1 LFPAQLSK
9 EITQGLKAFVTT
21 GFSTDTP
28 YFKGM
33 FERFVEEEGALMK
46 GPWLSLGL
54 PFLQGD
60 RGHDFFSTFKTQY
73 PPYLHQQQAWER
85 ISSDKMG
92 RSTLVATGTGSGK
105 TECFL
110 YPLLDHC
117 SRHSEKGIKA
127 IVIYPMNALATDQAK
142 RFAKEIDQAEKL
154 KGKVRVG
161 LFVGGK
167 EEHPAKAMSSV
178 SVITD
183 KDTLREDPPDILLT
197 NYKMLDFLLLR
208 PRDRKLWRYNQAD
221 TLRYLVVDE
230 LHTFDGAQGTDLA
243 CLIRR
248 LRGRLVG
255 KDQES
260 YLISVGTSAT
270 LGSGA
275 GARALTEYAKQVFR
289 SEFDQQS
296 VITEQ
301 RQGTEQ
307 FLTEPIEFVLH
318 PVDEW
323 VEIDGVEGWKEYF
336 FPDQQNL
343 SAVDLGRLLKRHL
356 LFNNLLRLLSRT
368 PLSSLNEL
376 TGELSK
382 TVPQGAARDHS
393 EEILNGLYQ
402 LVSVAKGADGQ
413 PLVNL
418 RLQLWSREMR
428 RMVTPLLSDPP
439 RLGYADDL
447 QQGEKDLYLPLVQC
461 NHCNATAWLSRV
473 EGGESTVSSDLR
485 KIYQGWFG
493 NDPESLMLFPL
504 KEGEEPP
511 LHDGRIRYLCKSC
524 GYLQSEEGRCSG
536 CSEEGVQRVYQP
548 ILQRTRRV
556 GGAPQVVTEHNCAM
570 CGMSDSMM
578 VFGARSA
585 TLSSVMIHHLYA
597 SDANDDKKLITFSDS
612 VQDAAHHAGF
622 FSARTWQNLIRL
634 AMVQAMPQE
643 EIGLLDYYQRLPQYW
658 LDSSLN
664 PEAMSREQFV
674 SEFIAP
680 NMAWYRDYLAMVEL
694 DDHMIP
700 EGSHLVADVS
710 KRLEW
715 EAFAEFGY
723 QSRVGRSLE
732 QTGSIAVG
740 VRAEPIQQSA
750 VELREQLIEEEG
762 LHHLTERMVQDF
774 VVGLLLHTREQGGI
788 DHRFARSYI
797 ETGSIFQLGQQ
808 THRQHHMPG
817 FAKRSRAPIYLTDA
831 PSHQQFESIR
841 LSRKRSWLVG
851 WMFRA
856 LAAEGELLPE
866 GIEKSL
872 LPISLRLLVEQGL
885 LVAYEG
891 EKGATVWALNPEQ
904 LYLSRSVA
912 VFETENARDR
922 LYLPDTFAT
931 LVRGLPSL
939 VLNDHGH
946 YRDGASRDSWLS
958 SLYEKGEIRRIN
970 AKEHTGLLERDER
983 QAIERDFMGGDYPW
997 SCNLL
1002 SATPTLEMGIDI
1014 GDLSSL
1020 LLCSV
1025 PPAQANYLQRIGRA
1039 GRRDGNALAMTVA
1052 AGSPHDLYFYA
1063 DPLLMM
1069 DGDVEPPGVFLNA
1082 SAVISRQLTA
1092 YCMDRWVESGI
1103 DESAIPKRMK
1113 PVLDGVGLGA
1123 LDQFPQNFTGFVN
1136 KNASQLLDGFL
1147 KLFEGE
1153 FSNYTEDRLHEFIM
1167 GEGEEDGLEMRL
1179 IKRLH
1184 EMVDERDGF
1193 VRKIKDL
1200 KNALQRLKRL
1210 PKDEATL
1217 QEIDAV
1223 ERERGSLQAMLRS
1236 MNRRQPL
1243 NVLTDEGLL
1252 PNYAFPEEGV
1262 MLRSVIY
1269 RKRVNPKEG
1278 EPAFEN
1284 SVYEYERP
1292 GAAAIR
1298 ELLPNS
1304 KFYAGERKVEIEQ
1317 VDLDLSAM
1325 EQWRFCPNCTHSASD
1340 KNRNEQQLAECPKCG
1355 DPMWSDAGQL
1365 LEMIRLRQVMANSDD
1380 RKSRIGDDSDTREP
1394 SFHVR
1399 QMLADFEGSAVKQ
1412 AYRIKGDSV
1421 PFGFEFIQKAS
1432 FREINFGEYGASG
1445 EEHAIAGVEAVR
1457 PGFMLCRHCGMV
1469 QDATKLNRGEK
1480 QKHSYTCSARKS
1492 HPDEES
1498 NLIDCLYLYREFDSE
1513 ALRILLPMSAME
1525 DGDRS
1530 LNSFIAG
1537 LQLGLK
1543 LKFGGKV
1550 DHLRVTSYSAPE
1562 TATTAERRFLMLYD
1576 SVPGGTGYLQQLME
1590 PLKGKEE
1597 HSLPMIE
1604 VFELARD
1611 HMSRCDCN
1619 RDPEKDGCYRC
1630 LYAYRNSHGMETT
1643 SRNRAVE
1650 LFGQI
1655 IEKRDQIEALETID
1669 DIEINPILESELEA
1683 RFIGAIRTAAMDGLE
1698 VQIQQQV
1705 VNGKPGYF
1713 LRVTNAGGGD
1723 SLYTIEPQVNL
1734 SPSDGVTIPSKPDFM
1749 IRSAQPSSRGAD
1761 FLPVALFLDGFKY
1774 HKEIIAEDS
1783 GKRLAIVQSGKYRVW
1798 SLTWD
1803 DVQAQYAKTKMELG
1817 NPFSH
1822 GLHDSMRGVQK
1833 QAMEGSLGISTAL
1846 FQLPLKSPFEQLLRF
1861 LGEPNSERMMG
1872 LMMVRM
1878 LSWFDQSK
1886 MVESRWI
1893 NATKEQMLRCSPS
1906 GFQDVLDDVEGTVAC
1921 GGMDLDRLHLSCMM
1935 PLDAIQK
1942 IMPEK
1947 VMTSICLDDDFTEGE
1962 TVEKKIWHGFL
1973 SLYNLIQFL
1982 PLTLFATNK
1991 GVRAGLYEEISWNAG
2006 VSADNFDEALYGVE
2020 LQQVLD
2026 EVSPQLSDGLLQLN
2040 AHGCEVPEVGYE
2052 FMNAS
2057 GEVTGAMAELAWP
2070 GLKVAG
2076 LLEGEAL
2083 SLPDSGWKSVLLD
2096 GSGAWVE
2103 SVMDQLEEAG

>member
-1 LFPAQLSK
+1 MFPAQLSK

-28 YFKGM
+28 YFRKM
-33 FERFVEEEGALMK
+33 FERFVEEEGALIK
-46 GPWLSLGL
+46 GPWLSMGL
-54 PFLQGD
+54 PFQQGD
-60 RGHDFFSTFKTQY
+60 GGCNFFSNFQTQY

-85 ISSDKMG
+85 IASDKMG
-92 RSTLVATGTGSGK
+92 SSTLVATGTGSGK

-117 SRHSEKGIKA
+117 ARHPEKGIKA

-142 RFAKEIDQAEKL
+142 RFAKEIYQAENL
-154 KGKVRVG
+154 KGKIRVG
-161 LFVGGK
+161 LFVGGR
-167 EEHPAKAMSSV
+167 EEKPAKTMSGI

-183 KDTLREDPPDILLT
+183 KETLWDEPPDILLT

-208 PRDRKLWRYNQAD
+208 PEDRKLWRYNQSD

-255 KDQES
+255 KDQAS
-260 YLISVGTSAT
+260 SLISVGTSAT

-275 GARALTEYAKQVFR
+275 GARALTEYAEHVFR

-301 RQGTEQ
+301 RQGAEQ

-318 PVDEW
+318 PIDEW
-323 VEIDGVEGWKEYF
+323 VDVDGVEGWKHYF
-336 FPDQQNL
+336 FPDEEGI
-343 SAVDLGRLLKRHL
+343 SAIDLGRLLKRHL
-356 LFNNLLRLLSRT
+356 LFNNLLRLLFRT
-368 PLSSLNEL
+368 PLSPLNEL

-382 TVPQGAARDHS
+382 TIPQGGARDHS

-402 LVSVAKGADGQ
+402 LVSVAKGEDGQ

-418 RLQLWSREMR
+418 RLQLWLREMR

-447 QQGEKDLYLPLVQC
+447 QQGEQDLYLPLVQC

-493 NDPESLMLFPL
+493 SDPESLMFFPL
-504 KEGEEPP
+504 MKGEESPP
-511 LHDGRIRYLCKSC
+511 HDGIIRYLCKSC
-524 GYLQSEEGRCSG
+524 GYLQSEAGRCSG
-536 CSEEGVQRVYQP
+536 CSEEGLQRVYQP
-548 ILQRTRRV
+548 ILQRTRRL

-570 CGMSDSMM
+570 CGMSNSMM

-612 VQDAAHHAGF
+612 VQDAAHRAGF

-643 EIGLLDYYQRLPQYW
+643 EVGLLDYYQRLPQYW
-658 LDSSLN
+658 LDPALN
-664 PEAMSREQFV
+664 PGAMSVERFV

-680 NMAWYRDYLAMVEL
+680 NMLWYRDYLAMVGSE
-694 DDHMIP
+694 DHKII
-700 EGSHLVADVS
+700 EGSNLFAEVS

-723 QSRVGRSLE
+723 RSRVGRSLE

-740 VRAEPIQQSA
+740 VREEPIHQS
-750 VELREQLIEEEG
+750 VVQLRERLIEEEG
-762 LHHLTERMVQDF
+762 LHHLTEKMVQNF
-774 VVGLLLHTREQGGI
+774 VVGILLHMKQQGGI
-788 DHRFARSYI
+788 DHHFARSYI
-797 ETGSIFQLGQQ
+797 ETGTIFQLGQQ
-808 THRQHHMPG
+808 THRQHYMPG
-817 FAKRSRAPIYLTDA
+817 FAKHSRAPIYLTDA

-851 WMFRA
+851 WMFRT
-856 LAAEGELLPE
+856 LAAEGDLLPE

-872 LPISLRLLVEQGL
+872 LPTTLRLLVDKGL
-885 LVAYEG
+885 LVSYEG
-891 EKGATVWALNPEQ
+891 NKGASVWALNPEQ

-912 VFETENARDR
+912 VLETENARDR
-922 LYLPDTFAT
+922 LFIPEALAP
-931 LVRGLPSL
+931 LVSELPSL

-946 YRDGASRDSWLS
+946 YRRGASRDSWLS
-958 SLYEKGEIRRIN
+958 SLYESGEIRRIN
-970 AKEHTGLLERDER
+970 AKEHTGLLERDDR

-1025 PPAQANYLQRIGRA
+1025 PPAQANYLQRVGRA
-1039 GRRDGNALAMTVA
+1039 GRRDGNAFAMTVA

-1082 SAVISRQLTA
+1082 SAVIARQLTA

-1136 KNASQLLDGFL
+1136 NSASKLLDGFL
-1147 KLFEGE
+1147 ELFEGE
-1153 FSNYTEDRLHEFIM
+1153 FSSHTKERLHEFIM
-1167 GEGEEDGLEMRL
+1167 GVGEEDGLEMRL

-1184 EMVDERDGF
+1184 ELFDEREGF

-1210 PKDEATL
+1210 PEDEATL

-1223 ERERGSLQAMLRS
+1223 ERERSSLRAMLRS
-1236 MNRRQPL
+1236 MNSRQPL

-1269 RKRVNPKEG
+1269 RKRVNPKDG

-1284 SVYEYERP
+1284 IVYEYERP

-1355 DPMWSDAGQL
+1355 DSMWSDAGQL
-1365 LEMIRLRQVMANSDD
+1365 LEMVRLRQVMANSDD

-1399 QMLADFEGSAVKQ
+1399 QMLADFDGSAVKQ

-1432 FREINFGEYGASG
+1432 FREINFGEYGVSG
-1445 EEHAIAGVEAVR
+1445 EEHSIAGVEAVR

-1469 QDATKLNRGEK
+1469 QDATKLSRDEK
-1480 QKHSYTCSARKS
+1480 QKHSYTCLARKS

-1498 NLIDCLYLYREFDSE
+1498 NLIDCLYLYREFNSE

-1550 DHLRVTSYSAPE
+1550 DHLRVSNYSAPE
-1562 TATTAERRFLMLYD
+1562 TATTAERKFLMLYD

-1590 PLKGKEE
+1590 SLKGKED
-1597 HSLPMIE
+1597 HLLPMIE

-1611 HMSRCDCN
+1611 HMTRCDCN
-1619 RDPEKDGCYRC
+1619 SDPEKDGCYQC

-1650 LFGQI
+1650 LFSQI
-1655 IEKRDQIEALETID
+1655 VEKRDQIEELDTID

-1683 RFIGAIRTAAMDGLE
+1683 RFIGAIRSAAIDGLN

-1705 VNGKPGYF
+1705 INGKPGYF
-1713 LRVTNAGGGD
+1713 LRVTNAGGD
-1723 SLYTIEPQVNL
+1723 ESLYTIEPQVNL
-1734 SPSDGVTIPSKPDFM
+1734 SQSDGVTIPSKPDFM
-1749 IRSAQPSSRGAD
+1749 IRSAQASSRGAG

-1774 HKEIIAEDS
+1774 HKGIIADDS
-1783 GKRLAIVQSGKYRVW
+1783 GKRLAIVQSGKYRIW
-1798 SLTWD
+1798 SLSWD

-1822 GLHDSMRGVQK
+1822 GLHDSMRDLQK
-1833 QAMEGSLGISTAL
+1833 HAMEGSLGISTE
-1846 FQLPLKSPFEQLLRF
+1846 FFKLPLKSPFEQLLRF
-1861 LGEPNSERMMG
+1861 LGEPDNERMMG
-1872 LMMVRM
+1872 LMMIRM

-1886 MVESRWI
+1886 MLEGSWV
-1893 NATKEQMLRCSPS
+1893 NATKEGMMSCSPS
-1906 GFQDVLDDVEGTVAC
+1906 TYQSILEEEESAVAC
-1921 GGMDLDRLHLSCMM
+1921 GGMVLERLHVNCVI

-1942 IMPEK
+1942 IAPER
-1947 VMTSICLDDDFTEGE
+1947 VMTTICLDDDFSKGE

-1991 GVRAGLYEEISWNAG
+1991 GGSAGLYEPISWNAG
-2006 VSADNFDEALYGVE
+2006 AGSGSSDGDLYGVA

-2040 AHGCEVPEVGYE
+2040 THGCEVPEVGYE
-2052 FMNAS
+2052 FMNES
-2057 GEVTGAMAELAWP
+2057 NEVTGVMAELAWP

-2076 LLEGEAL
+2076 VLDGAELN
-2083 SLPDSGWKSVLLD
+2083 LPDSGWMIVLLSSD
-2096 GSGAWVE
+2096 GQWVE
-2103 SVMDQLEEAG
+2103 DVIARLEGA